1 MNNNICP
8 RCGTN
13 NPANSNFCVNCGLQF
28 NNNPKPPKK
37 NNDGWIVAS
46 FMIAAAIVMIMLLI
60 VGEANKS
67 NPDDTTK
74 EIISTETTTEVTT
87 ESSYDLFVSAL
98 SEYISDDE
106 ADKLIDILTN
116 QLGYSKDELIFDCKY
131 DGDNIY
137 SIYLDNLHY
146 KLMVFDGDYRI
157 WNDSHILYEEG
168 QVLMTKKDVED
179 RLFDSYDAAIYYDMA
194 KEIIKDCLKSPS
206 SAKFP
211 SLTFTNDVAMARNK
225 DLVVVKSY
233 VTAENSFSAKIQT
246 DYMVEF
252 QVLDKD
258 NFAYNVIY
266 IQIDNETSGEYVDIN
281 TY

>member
-13 NPANSNFCVNCGLQF
+13 NPANSNFCINCGLQF
-28 NNNPKPPKK
+28 NNKPKPTKK
-37 NNDGWIVAS
+37 NNDGLIVAS
-46 FMIAAAIVMIMLLI
+46 FMIAAAIVMIMLL
-60 VGEANKS
+60 VVREANKS
-67 NPDDTTK
+67 NPDNTTE
-74 EIISTETTTEVTT
+74 EIVSTETTTETTT
-87 ESSYDLFVSAL
+87 ENNYDAFVNAL
-98 SEYISDDE
+98 SEYISTDE
-106 ADKLIDILTN
+106 VNELIDILTN
-116 QLGYSKDELIFDCKY
+116 QIGYNKDELIFDYKY

-137 SIYLDNLHY
+137 SIYLDNIHY
-146 KLMVFDGDYRI
+146 KLMVFDGEYRI
-157 WNDSHILYEEG
+157 WNDVHVLYEEG
-168 QVLMTKKDVED
+168 QVFMTKKDVED
-179 RLFDSYDAAIYYDMA
+179 RLIDNYDAAIYYDIA
-194 KEIIKDCLKSPS
+194 KEIIKDCLKDPS

-233 VTAENSFSAKIQT
+233 VTAKNSFDAKIQT

-258 NFAYNVIY
+258 NFVYNVIY
-266 IQIDNETSGEYVDIN
+266 IKLDNETSGEYIDIN